1 MTEIIVTHVNA
12 DFDALA
18 SMAAAQLL
26 YPEAKLVIPGSCEKN
41 VREYLENIDHELSLY
56 SIRQID
62 PKKIKRLIIVDT
74 HSSGRVEEFETLIES
89 QPVIHIYDH
98 HPGQDMEITPEVS
111 VIKEQGAT
119 ITILLDLIREK
130 RLTITPVLATL
141 FLLGI
146 YEETGAFTFPTTT
159 EFDLS
164 TAAYLFS
171 QQADLK
177 TVNRFSAQTLNNDQL
192 DLLADLIK
200 SRRIH
205 FLPNG
210 REIMLLK
217 SSLDKYISDLAVVI
231 HKIMDLAR
239 PQAMLAMVWMKDRVY
254 VIGRSRIPEINVS
267 RILLPLGGGG
277 HSSAASATIKEID
290 LKEVENKIID
300 CLDNR
305 TSQSYLNIKDL
316 MEERLPYAIQELIK
330 KIAEAADQASY
341 PCFIVGG
348 LVRDILLGKI
358 SFDLDVVVEGDGI
371 DFSRLLVK
379 KSGGEVKRFAKFKT
393 AVVSFPNGF
402 KLDVATARTEHY
414 AYPGALPKV
423 KPSSIR
429 EDLFRRDFTINA
441 LAIQIN
447 AAHYGDLI
455 DFFGGRNDLAA
466 RLIRVLHPDSFR
478 DDPTRIFR
486 AVRFENRLGF
496 ITEAGTEGL
505 MKEAVADGML
515 EQITNQRIREELIQ
529 ILSEDQPYSALKKLQ
544 DRGILAR
551 LHPALSLPD
560 NLVSLFKQIH
570 DILFHFRLII
580 GEKEIETWL
589 IYFLAMT
596 EDLDYP
602 HIERLVSDL
611 KFTRRQK
618 NKILTARK
626 RSQRIIDLLTVSPQ
640 SLTPAFIYRELQL
653 VSTETLILVM
663 ARISLLPDKNLS
675 EEAKRRVATY
685 LVHLNRMKVMITGE
699 DLKGMGIPP
708 GPEYTRI
715 KEAVFSARLDGHVL
729 TKADELDYVQTHF
742 GQLRSQKSEARCQK
756 PKDRS

>member
-1 MTEIIVTHVNA
+1 MEIIVTHVNA
-12 DFDALA
+12 DFDSLA

-26 YPEAKLVIPGSCEKN
+26 YPEAGLVLPGSCEKN
-41 VREYLENIDHELSLY
+41 VREYLENIDHGLSLY

-74 HSSGRVEEFETLIES
+74 HSSSRVEEFEALVES

-98 HPGQDMEITPEVS
+98 HPGQDMEITSEVS
-111 VIKEQGAT
+111 VIKERGAT
-119 ITILLDLIREK
+119 ITILLDLIKEK
-130 RLTITPVLATL
+130 GLSITPVLATL

-146 YEETGAFTFPTTT
+146 YEETGDFTFPTTT
-159 EFDLS
+159 ESDLS

-171 QQADLK
+171 QHADLK
-177 TVNRFSAQTLNNDQL
+177 TVNRFLAQTLNNDQL
-192 DLLADLIK
+192 ELLADLIK
-200 SRRIH
+200 SRRIR

-217 SSLDKYISDLAVVI
+217 ASLDEYISDLAVVI
-231 HKIMDLAR
+231 HRIMDLAM
-239 PQAMLAMVWMKDRVY
+239 PQAMLAIIWMKDRIY
-254 VIGRSRIPEINVS
+254 VIGRSRVPEINVGQ
-267 RILLPLGGGG
+267 ILLPLGGGG
-277 HSSAASATIKEID
+277 HSSAASATIKEMD

-330 KIAEAADQASY
+330 KIAEVADQVSY
-341 PCFIVGG
+341 PCFVVGG

-358 SFDLDVVVEGDGI
+358 SFDLDVVVEDNGI
-371 DFSRLLVK
+371 DFAKFLVK
-379 KSGGEVKRFAKFKT
+379 KSCGEVKRFAKFKT

-414 AYPGALPKV
+414 SHPGALPKV

-455 DFFGGRNDLAA
+455 DFFGGRKDLAA
-466 RLIRVLHPDSFR
+466 RLVRVLHPDSFR

-486 AVRFENRLGF
+486 AIRFENRLGF
-496 ITEAGTEGL
+496 RIEANTESL
-505 MKEAVADGML
+505 MRKAVADGML
-515 EQITNQRIREELIQ
+515 KQITNQRIRDELIQ
-529 ILSEDQPYSALKKLQ
+529 ILSEDQPYPALKKLQ

-551 LHPALSLPD
+551 LHPELSLPD
-560 NLVSLFKQIH
+560 NLVSLFQQIH

-596 EDLDYP
+596 EGLDYTP
-602 HIERLVSDL
+602 IERLISDL

-626 RSQRIIDLLTVSPQ
+626 RSQRIVDLLIASPEN
-640 SLTPAFIYRELQL
+640 LTPASIYHELQL
-653 VSTETLILVM
+653 VSTEVLILVM
-663 ARISLLPDKNLS
+663 ARISLLPDENLS
-675 EEAKRRVATY
+675 EEAKKRVATY

-699 DLKGMGIPP
+699 DLKKMGLPP

-715 KEAVFSARLDGHVL
+715 KEAVFSARLDGKVL

-742 GQLRSQKSEARCQK
+742 GHLRSQMSEVRSQK
-756 PKDRS
+756 PEDRS